1 MNNQTA
7 RVLAD
12 ALANLLKL
20 EEFELY
26 MYFFLLFFSIYEYFN
41 EFRYDTGISN
51 EGRDLL
57 NNVAATLPKLSTFNL
72 VYFD

>member
-1 MNNQTA
+1 LNNQTA

-26 MYFFLLFFSIYEYFN
+26 M
-41 EFRYDTGISN
+41 
-51 EGRDLL
+51 
-57 NNVAATLPKLSTFNL
+57 
-72 VYFD
+72 